1 MVTKN
6 IAIPSETT
14 DGLNSF
20 VSTRFGRCTA
30 FTIVKIEGDE
40 IKEVKIIENQAVK
53 ASSGAGSFAVQT
65 IVEEGANQV
74 IGSLYG
80 PNAARALLYGNI
92 KMYGPSKTPKQT
104 VKGILTEFLNN
115 GLEEVTTPSSPGHIN

>member
-1 MVTKN
+1 MENQK
-6 IAIPSETT
+6 IAIPSEST

-20 VSTRFGRCTA
+20 VSTRFGRCSA
-30 FTIVKIEGDE
+30 FTIVNIEGDE
-40 IKEVKIIENQAVK
+40 IKEVKVIENQAVK
-53 ASSGAGSFAVQT
+53 ASSGAGSLAVQT
-65 IVEEGANQV
+65 IVEEGAKQV

-104 VKGILTEFLNN
+104 VKGILIEFLDNR
-115 GLEEVTTPSSPGHIN
+115 LAEVTSPSSPGHIN